1 MFFLKISLRETTT
14 LTSSSKASTSRLECT
29 VLASSDLISFQT
41 SQAAAFKAK
50 PNQLPDCS
58 RHVNAPNGSDSLYS
72 NGWTKCFLTA
82 FITRWFMSL
91 HAVHDLGLGV
101 SNFRQSKFLLNRLID
116 HTTQHAM
123 FTRERTTPALT
134 LEKPY
139 GLIPLRVV
147 INRDGKPRNS
157 DIDRFGFYNQQPYIY
172 ESLLDYW
179 RDHMNGM
186 DDFRFSTASRSHPWS
201 APSRACLEWT
211 LRTLESRDQALGHD
225 APELSQTELRL

>member
-1 MFFLKISLRETTT
+1 MFFLRLGDFFEGNHHIDLQLQSFK
-14 LTSSSKASTSRLECT
+14 LTSSLSGSDRLLLSRQCR
-29 VLASSDLISFQT
+29 INFQIK
-41 SQAAAFKAK
+41 FR
-50 PNQLPDCS
+50 C
-58 RHVNAPNGSDSLYS
+58 RHVNAPNGSDSLYF

-82 FITRWFMSL
+82 FINRWFMSL

-123 FTRERTTPALT
+123 FTRELTTPALT
-134 LEKPY
+134 LEQTY
-139 GLIPLRVV
+139 GRIPLRVV

-157 DIDRFGFYNQQPYIY
+157 DIDRFGFYNPQPYIY

-179 RDHMNGM
+179 RDRMNGM
-186 DDFRFSTASRSHPWS
+186 DDYRLSTASPSHPWS
-201 APSRACLEWT
+201 ASRVYLEWT